1 MDGAPALNPTLAP
14 PGSAVVRGWC
24 PGAWQPMAS
33 GDGLVLRV
41 RPPLGRLSARQGLRL
56 ARLAQSHGA
65 GVIELSRR
73 ANLQLRGLQAAR
85 HPAVLR
91 ALAGAGLLD
100 ADARQERLRN
110 LVIDPLWQ
118 PGDGLLAMAQALQQ
132 ALAHSPGLDGLP
144 AKFGW
149 AIGHAPAGGRAGS
162 AALPGDL
169 QLLRLAPAPGQREAA
184 WWLQIDGQP
193 WALTAPNAAAAL
205 DSALVLAQWCA
216 AQAQQRR
223 AQGQHPG
230 RMASLLAHWQARHGQ
245 RLPPWPLPLAVQ
257 LPPPSALNTA
267 PSNAQTTA
275 PAAPPKPGWL
285 PGHGLLLAAPLGR
298 IDALALSR
306 LAQALPLLATAAS
319 AGAPMLRITPWRMLL
334 IEAAQPPSAHWLRLA
349 GLDDARHW
357 IGHAGDARL
366 RVSAC
371 AGAPGCR
378 QALAPTQPL
387 ALALAP
393 QVPPGRHLHVSGCA
407 KDCARPKQAALTLR
421 AVQGSGQS
429 RFALLPQG
437 AAQAPGQPMD
447 TAALRDNSALFFQQ
461 DSDSGSPCRTS
472 TKPTA
477 PPSTGSPLPSSAA
490 RRS

>member
-1 MDGAPALNPTLAP
+1 MDGAPALSPPQAP
-14 PGSAVVRGWC
+14 PGAAAVRGWC

-56 ARLAQSHGA
+56 ARLAQAHGA

-73 ANLQLRGLQAAR
+73 ANLQLRGLQPAR
-85 HPAVLR
+85 HPNVLR
-91 ALAGAGLLD
+91 ALAGSGLLD

-118 PGDGLLAMAQALQQ
+118 PGDGLLVMAQALQQ
-132 ALAHSPGLDGLP
+132 ALARSPGLDGLP
-144 AKFGW
+144 AKFGF
-149 AIGHAPAGGRAGS
+149 AICHAPAGDKAGS

-169 QLLRLAPAPGQREAA
+169 QLLRLPPAPGQREAA
-184 WWLQIDGQP
+184 WQLQIDGQP
-193 WALTAPNAAAAL
+193 WALTAPDAAAAL
-205 DSALVLAQWCA
+205 ASALVLAQWCA

-230 RMASLLAHWQARHGQ
+230 RMASLLAHWQARHGP
-245 RLPPWPLPLAVQ
+245 RLPPWPLPPAVQ
-257 LPPPSALNTA
+257 WPPPSALNTA
-267 PSNAQTTA
+267 PGKAQASA
-275 PAAPPKPGWL
+275 PSATPAPGWL
-285 PGHGLLLAAPLGR
+285 PGYGLLVAAPLGR
-298 IDALALSR
+298 IDATALAR
-306 LAQALPLLATAAS
+306 LAQALLRLAATT
-319 AGAPMLRITPWRMLL
+319 GAPSPMLRITPWRMLL

-371 AGAPGCR
+371 AGAPGCQ

-407 KDCARPKQAALTLR
+407 KDCARPGQAALTLR
-421 AVQGSGQS
+421 AVQGAGQAH
-429 RFALLPQG
+429 FALLPQG
-437 AAQAPGQPMD
+437 AAQAPDQPLD

-490 RRS
+490 KRS

>member
-1 MDGAPALNPTLAP
+1 MDGAPALSSP
-14 PGSAVVRGWC
+14 PGAAAVRGWC

-41 RPPLGRLSARQGLRL
+41 RPPLGRLSARQSLRL
-56 ARLAQSHGA
+56 ARLAQAHGT

-91 ALAGAGLLD
+91 ALAASGLLD

-144 AKFGW
+144 AKFGF
-149 AIGHAPAGGRAGS
+149 AIGHATVGDKAGS
-162 AALPGDL
+162 APLPGDL
-169 QLLRLAPAPGQREAA
+169 QLLRLPPTPGQREAT
-184 WWLQIDGQP
+184 WQLQIDGQP
-193 WALTAPNAAAAL
+193 WALAAPDAAAAL
-205 DSALVLAQWCA
+205 ASALALAQWCA

-230 RMASLLAHWQARHGQ
+230 RMAGLLAHWQARHGQ
-245 RLPPWPLPLAVQ
+245 RLPPWPLPPAVQ

-267 PSNAQTTA
+267 PGKAQASA
-275 PAAPPKPGWL
+275 PSAPPEAGWL

-298 IDALALSR
+298 IDAPALAR
-306 LAQALPLLATAAS
+306 LAQALPRLAATGAS
-319 AGAPMLRITPWRMLL
+319 APMLRITPWRMLL
-334 IEAAQPPSAHWLRLA
+334 IEAAQPPSAHWLHLA

-357 IGHAGDARL
+357 IGHADDARL

-407 KDCARPKQAALTLR
+407 KDCARPGQATLTLR
-421 AVQGSGQS
+421 AVPGAGQS

-437 AAQAPGQPMD
+437 ATQAPGQPMD
-447 TAALRDNSALFFQQ
+447 AAALRDNSALFFQQ
-461 DSDSGSPCRTS
+461 DFEPGPPCRTS